1 MLVEFILMLAFLG
14 YEIDPIIFIE
24 KNLLFFTEI
33 FHKCQF
39 VLLGGFSLA
48 KKAFGSFMLLRKS
61 ITLRKH
67 ILSLHNGGPC

>member
-1 MLVEFILMLAFLG
+1 MLIEFILMLAFLG
-14 YEIDPIIFIE
+14 YEINPIILIE

-39 VLLGGFSLA
+39 VFLSGFSLA

-67 ILSLHNGGPC
+67 ILSLHDRRPC